1 MKIKCK
7 FISMLIVFSLCLSC
21 LNIWV
26 NASDNY
32 TQKSVSDIKYGG
44 TVEELPEYIY
54 ESYKANKKAE
64 SLDIYDQNLF
74 SVTTNNNDGTK
85 TVELYQTPIKYIEED
100 EIKFIDI
107 SIKSTS
113 ILEQLVSEYFY
124 KCETTPVKSFYPK
137 QISDGISVENGKYS
151 VECSPNITDEY
162 SNKLFSRPTLSGKDK
177 VLYYSV
183 FGESVDISYS
193 PISNGVKEEIILNEC
208 PDRNIFEFKIDL
220 ENLQPVYL
228 TGDSIPLRDKE
239 TGEQVA
245 AISQIDMRDSASATT
260 YNTSLFNHIELEL
273 IEDSTYILRII
284 LDDNFLKATTTVY
297 PVIVDPT
304 ITFNADPIYDA
315 PVFSG
320 YPSTNFNSNTYN
332 VVGYHGSTYGE
343 GIGFVKINNIQNYLY
358 IRPEN
363 ITSAYLK
370 VYESSGKTSTAK
382 IGVYNTKA
390 TWSNTSITYNNKPSL
405 NAEPYSTLT
414 VTNSGWYNFDISG
427 FIRNWLR
434 FALNEG
440 GKSQGYGLALKML
453 DTGVSSRHFCSA
465 NHSSYPP
472 SIIINYTEYTG
483 LEEGNYIIRSQY
495 HPEAKPYC
503 YLYASGSNVIQY
515 TAKGNAN
522 QIWKV
527 DYIGNGYYEIYSTAN
542 TSMAMGVAL
551 SEPGNATNVGLY
563 DSSAG
568 NRRKFRIIKNAD
580 GSYRILSICGNKNK
594 GLDVCGPSNVAG
606 TNIQSWEYSGVTQQQ
621 WNFYKAAPCGYL
633 NYWYSDATQI
643 SHLKN
648 NQIKI
653 FVDKTAGFGK
663 TINTLITYA
672 DYALESWRDLG
683 YSYTFVDSADECN
696 IHLRGITRN
705 EALSID
711 EGFGQAEG
719 FCINIGYNGTTA
731 TYEGQALSS
740 AGWKS
745 VYTTTKRSVYIV
757 WDTNGNDG
765 TAKTSN
771 NSALKWK
778 AVVAHELGHALGYEG
793 HDTSVRS
800 IMFTSVDSIYKD
812 PINVT
817 GPQERDFLHL
827 KQVY

>member
-1 MKIKCK
+1 MEQRRSNCIKRP
-7 FISMLIVFSLCLSC
+7 L
-21 LNIWV
+21 
-26 NASDNY
+26 
-32 TQKSVSDIKYGG
+32 
-44 TVEELPEYIY
+44 
-54 ESYKANKKAE
+54 
-64 SLDIYDQNLF
+64 
-74 SVTTNNNDGTK
+74 
-85 TVELYQTPIKYIEED
+85 KYIEED
-100 EIKFIDI
+100 EIKFIDTAIESI
-107 SIKSTS
+107 SV
-113 ILEQLVSEYFY
+113 LERVVSKYQY
-124 KCETTPVKSFYPK
+124 KCETTPVKSYFPTK
-137 QISDGISVENGKYS
+137 LSDGVSIENGRYGI
-151 VECSPNITDEY
+151 ECYPNCKSESDVT
-162 SNKLFSRPTLSGKDK
+162 KLFSKPILVEKNCI
-177 VLYYSV
+177 LYESV
-183 FGESVDISYS
+183 FDNSVDVSYV
-193 PISNGVKEEIILNEC
+193 PISNGVKEEMILKEY
-208 PDRNIFEFKIDL
+208 PGSNIFEFEVELD
-220 ENLQPVYL
+220 NLVPVYL
-228 TGDSIPLRDKE
+228 TGDSIPLKDKD

-284 LDDNFLKATTTVY
+284 LDDVFLKAKTTVY

-332 VVGYHGSTYGE
+332 VVGYHGSSYGE
-343 GIGFVKINNIQNYLY
+343 GIGFIKINNIQNYLY

-370 VYESSGKTSTAK
+370 LYESSGKASSAT

-390 TWSNTSITYNNKPSL
+390 TWSNTSITYSNKPTL

-427 FIRNWLR
+427 FIRTWLR
-434 FALNEG
+434 YALNEG
-440 GKSQGYGLALKML
+440 GKSQDYGLALKMTT
-453 DTGVSSRHFCSA
+453 TGVSSRHFCSA
-465 NHSSYPP
+465 NHSTYPP

-483 LEEGNYIIRSQY
+483 LAEGNYIIRSQY

-527 DYIGNGYYEIYSTAN
+527 DYVGGGYYEIYSTAN
-542 TSMAMGVAL
+542 SSVAMGVASL
-551 SEPGNATNVGLY
+551 EPSNATNVGLY

-568 NRRKFRIIKNAD
+568 SRRKFRIIKNAD

-594 GLDVCGPSNVAG
+594 GLDVCGPSNAAG

-633 NYWYSDATQI
+633 SYWYCDSTKI

-663 TINTLITYA
+663 TRNTLITYT
-672 DYALESWRDLG
+672 DYALDVWRDLG

-696 IHLRGITRN
+696 IHVRGITRN

-711 EGFGQAEG
+711 ENSGQAEG
-719 FCINIGYNGTTA
+719 FCINIGYDGTIA
-731 TYEGQALSS
+731 TYEGQAFSS

-745 VYTTTKRSVYIV
+745 VYSTTKRSVYII

-765 TAKTSN
+765 TAKTSD
-771 NSALKWK
+771 NSTLKWK
-778 AVVAHELGHALGYEG
+778 AVVAHELGHALGHEG

-800 IMFTSVDSIYKD
+800 IMFMSVDSIYKD